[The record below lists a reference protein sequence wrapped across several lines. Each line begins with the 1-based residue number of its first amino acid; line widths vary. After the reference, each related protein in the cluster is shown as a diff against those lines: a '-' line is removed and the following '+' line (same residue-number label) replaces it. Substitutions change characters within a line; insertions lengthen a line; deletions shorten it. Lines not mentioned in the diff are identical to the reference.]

1 MILVLNGDNED
12 VNSKFRQNVITLIL
26 DNFIEQILQK
36 TKDTLSLA
44 LSLSLSAIALAPLAI
59 GLSIFLL
66 LHPSFF
72 LILERK
78 ASLDFF
84 LSILLAGVIIVSLI
98 WLVTGIRQYR
108 SIKLWNKKYSVF
120 TEKRGTRQKYSAEY
134 DLDQDY

>member
-1 MILVLNGDNED
+1 LNEDNED
-12 VNSKFRQNVITLIL
+12 VNSKFRQNVITLM

-72 LILERK
+72 LILEK
-78 ASLDFF
+78 ESEFGLF
-84 LSILLAGVIIVSLI
+84 LSILLSSVIIVSLI

-108 SIKLWNKKYSVF
+108 SIKLWNKNYSVF
-120 TEKRGTRQKYSAEY
+120 TERKEELDKNIVAEY

>member
-1 MILVLNGDNED
+1 LNEDNED
-12 VNSKFRQNVITLIL
+12 FNGTFRQNVITLM

-72 LILERK
+72 LILEK
-78 ASLDFF
+78 ESEFGLF
-84 LSILLAGVIIVSLI
+84 LSILLVGVVIVSLI

-120 TEKRGTRQKYSAEY
+120 TERKEELDKKIAAEY

>member
-1 MILVLNGDNED
+1 LNEDNED
-12 VNSKFRQNVITLIL
+12 FNSKFRQNVITLM

-36 TKDTLSLA
+36 TKDTLSMA
-44 LSLSLSAIALAPLAI
+44 LSLSLSAIALTPLAI
-59 GLSIFLL
+59 GLSIFLF

-72 LILERK
+72 LILEK
-78 ASLDFF
+78 ESEFGLF

-108 SIKLWNKKYSVF
+108 SIKLWNKKYSIF
-120 TEKRGTRQKYSAEY
+120 TERKEELDRNIAAEY

>member
-1 MILVLNGDNED
+1 M
-12 VNSKFRQNVITLIL
+12 

-36 TKDTLSLA
+36 TKDTLSMA
-44 LSLSLSAIALAPLAI
+44 LSLSLSAIALTPPAI

-72 LILERK
+72 LILEK
-78 ASLDFF
+78 ESEFGLF

-108 SIKLWNKKYSVF
+108 SIKLWNKKYSIF
-120 TEKRGTRQKYSAEY
+120 TERKEELDRNIAAEY

>member
-1 MILVLNGDNED
+1 MNEDNED
-12 VNSKFRQNVITLIL
+12 VNTKFRQNVITLM

-36 TKDTLSLA
+36 TKATLSLA

-72 LILERK
+72 LILEK
-78 ASLDFF
+78 ESEFGLF

-120 TEKRGTRQKYSAEY
+120 TERKEELDKNIVAEY
-134 DLDQDY
+134 DLDQEY

>member
-1 MILVLNGDNED
+1 MNEDNED
-12 VNSKFRQNVITLIL
+12 VNSKFRQNVITLM

-59 GLSIFLL
+59 ALSIFLL

-72 LILERK
+72 LILEK
-78 ASLDFF
+78 ESEFGLF
-84 LSILLAGVIIVSLI
+84 LSILLVGVVIVSLI

-120 TEKRGTRQKYSAEY
+120 AERKEELDKNIAAEY

>member
-1 MILVLNGDNED
+1 LNEDNED
-12 VNSKFRQNVITLIL
+12 FNSKFRQNVITLM

-72 LILERK
+72 LILEK
-78 ASLDFF
+78 ESEFGLF
-84 LSILLAGVIIVSLI
+84 LSILLAGVVIVSLI

-120 TEKRGTRQKYSAEY
+120 TERKEELDKNIAAEY

>member
-1 MILVLNGDNED
+1 LNGDNED
-12 VNSKFRQNVITLIL
+12 VNSKFRQNVITLM

-72 LILERK
+72 LILEK
-78 ASLDFF
+78 ESEFGLF

-120 TEKRGTRQKYSAEY
+120 TERKEELDKNIAAEY

>member
-1 MILVLNGDNED
+1 LNEDNED
-12 VNSKFRQNVITLIL
+12 FNSKFRQNIITLM

-36 TKDTLSLA
+36 TKNTLSLA

-72 LILERK
+72 LILEK
-78 ASLDFF
+78 ESEFGLF

-120 TEKRGTRQKYSAEY
+120 TERKEELDKNIAAEY
-134 DLDQDY
+134 DLDKDY

>member
-1 MILVLNGDNED
+1 LIEDNED
-12 VNSKFRQNVITLIL
+12 FNGTFRQNVITLM

-72 LILERK
+72 LILEK
-78 ASLDFF
+78 ESEFGLF
-84 LSILLAGVIIVSLI
+84 LSILLVGVIIVSLI

-120 TEKRGTRQKYSAEY
+120 TERKEELDKKIAAEY

>member
-1 MILVLNGDNED
+1 MNEDNED
-12 VNSKFRQNVITLIL
+12 FNSKFRQNVITLM

-36 TKDTLSLA
+36 TKDTLSMA
-44 LSLSLSAIALAPLAI
+44 LSLSLSAIALTPLAI

-72 LILERK
+72 LILEK
-78 ASLDFF
+78 ESEFGLF

-108 SIKLWNKKYSVF
+108 SIKLWNKKYSIF
-120 TEKRGTRQKYSAEY
+120 TERKEELDRNIAAEY

>member
-1 MILVLNGDNED
+1 MNEEDNED
-12 VNSKFRQNVITLIL
+12 FNSAFRQNVITLM

-36 TKDTLSLA
+36 TKDTLSLS
-44 LSLSLSAIALAPLAI
+44 LSLSLSSIALAPLAI

-72 LILERK
+72 LILEK
-78 ASLDFF
+78 ESEFGLF
-84 LSILLAGVIIVSLI
+84 LSILLVGVVIVSLI

-120 TEKRGTRQKYSAEY
+120 IERKEELDKNIAAEY

>member
-1 MILVLNGDNED
+1 MNEDNED
-12 VNSKFRQNVITLIL
+12 FNSKFRQNVITLM

-36 TKDTLSLA
+36 TKDTLSMA
-44 LSLSLSAIALAPLAI
+44 LSLSLSAIALSPLAI

-72 LILERK
+72 LILEK
-78 ASLDFF
+78 ESEFGLF
-84 LSILLAGVIIVSLI
+84 LSILLAGVIIVSLL

-108 SIKLWNKKYSVF
+108 SIKLWNKKYSIF
-120 TEKRGTRQKYSAEY
+120 TERKEELDRNIAAEY

>member
-1 MILVLNGDNED
+1 MNEDNED
-12 VNSKFRQNVITLIL
+12 VNSKFRQNVITLM

-72 LILERK
+72 LILEK
-78 ASLDFF
+78 ESEFGLF

-108 SIKLWNKKYSVF
+108 SIKLWNKKYSIF
-120 TEKRGTRQKYSAEY
+120 TERKEELDRNIAAEY

>member
-1 MILVLNGDNED
+1 LNGDNED
-12 VNSKFRQNVITLIL
+12 INSKFRQNVITLM

-72 LILERK
+72 LILEK
-78 ASLDFF
+78 ESEFGLF

-120 TEKRGTRQKYSAEY
+120 TERKEELDKNIAAEY

>member
-1 MILVLNGDNED
+1 MNEDNED
-12 VNSKFRQNVITLIL
+12 VNSKFRQNVITLM

-72 LILERK
+72 LILEK
-78 ASLDFF
+78 ESEFGLF

-108 SIKLWNKKYSVF
+108 SIKLWNKKYSEF
-120 TEKRGTRQKYSAEY
+120 TERKEELDKNIAAEY

>member
-1 MILVLNGDNED
+1 LNEDNED
-12 VNSKFRQNVITLIL
+12 FNSKFRQNVITLM

-72 LILERK
+72 LILEK
-78 ASLDFF
+78 ESEFGLF

-120 TEKRGTRQKYSAEY
+120 TERKEELDKNIAAEY

>member
-1 MILVLNGDNED
+1 MNGDNED
-12 VNSKFRQNVITLIL
+12 VNSKFRQNVITLM

-72 LILERK
+72 LILEK
-78 ASLDFF
+78 ESEFGLF

-120 TEKRGTRQKYSAEY
+120 TERKEELDKNIAAEY

>member
-1 MILVLNGDNED
+1 MNEDNED
-12 VNSKFRQNVITLIL
+12 INSKFRQNVITLM

-72 LILERK
+72 LILEK
-78 ASLDFF
+78 ESEFGLF

-108 SIKLWNKKYSVF
+108 SIKLWNKNYSIF
-120 TEKRGTRQKYSAEY
+120 TERKEELDKNIVAEY

>member
-1 MILVLNGDNED
+1 LNEDNED
-12 VNSKFRQNVITLIL
+12 FNSKFRQNVITLM

-36 TKDTLSLA
+36 TKDTLSMA
-44 LSLSLSAIALAPLAI
+44 LSLSLSAIALTPLAI

-72 LILERK
+72 LILEK
-78 ASLDFF
+78 ESEFGLF
-84 LSILLAGVIIVSLI
+84 LSILLAGVIIVSLL

-108 SIKLWNKKYSVF
+108 SIKLWNKKYSIF
-120 TEKRGTRQKYSAEY
+120 TERKEELDRNIAAEY

>member
-1 MILVLNGDNED
+1 LNEDNED
-12 VNSKFRQNVITLIL
+12 VNSKFRQNVITLM

-72 LILERK
+72 LILEK
-78 ASLDFF
+78 ESEFGLF

-120 TEKRGTRQKYSAEY
+120 TERKEELDKNIVAEY

>member
-1 MILVLNGDNED
+1 MNGDNED
-12 VNSKFRQNVITLIL
+12 VNSKFRQNVITLM

-72 LILERK
+72 LILEK
-78 ASLDFF
+78 ESEFGLF

-108 SIKLWNKKYSVF
+108 SIKLWNKKYSAF
-120 TEKRGTRQKYSAEY
+120 TERKEELDKNIVAEY

>member
-1 MILVLNGDNED
+1 LNEDNED
-12 VNSKFRQNVITLIL
+12 FNSKFRQNIITLM

-36 TKDTLSLA
+36 TKNTLSLA

-72 LILERK
+72 LILEK
-78 ASLDFF
+78 ESEFGLF

-120 TEKRGTRQKYSAEY
+120 TERKEELDKNIAAEY

>member
-1 MILVLNGDNED
+1 LNEDNED
-12 VNSKFRQNVITLIL
+12 FNSKFRQNVITLM

-72 LILERK
+72 LILEK
-78 ASLDFF
+78 ESEFGLF
-84 LSILLAGVIIVSLI
+84 LSILLSSVIIVSLI

-108 SIKLWNKKYSVF
+108 SIKLWNKNYSVF
-120 TEKRGTRQKYSAEY
+120 TERKEELDKNIVAEY

>member
-1 MILVLNGDNED
+1 LNEDNED
-12 VNSKFRQNVITLIL
+12 VNSKFRQNVITLM

-72 LILERK
+72 LILEK
-78 ASLDFF
+78 ESEFGLF
-84 LSILLAGVIIVSLI
+84 LSVLLAGVIIVSLI

-120 TEKRGTRQKYSAEY
+120 TERKEELDKNIVAEY

>member
-1 MILVLNGDNED
+1 MNEDNED
-12 VNSKFRQNVITLIL
+12 VNSKFRQNVITLM

-44 LSLSLSAIALAPLAI
+44 LFLSLSAIALAPLAI

-72 LILERK
+72 LILEK
-78 ASLDFF
+78 ESEFGLF

-120 TEKRGTRQKYSAEY
+120 TERKEKLDKNIAAEY

>member
-1 MILVLNGDNED
+1 LNEDNED
-12 VNSKFRQNVITLIL
+12 VNIKFRQNVITLM

-72 LILERK
+72 LILEK
-78 ASLDFF
+78 ESEFGLF

-108 SIKLWNKKYSVF
+108 SIKLWNKKYSEF
-120 TEKRGTRQKYSAEY
+120 TERKEELDKNIAAEY

>member
-1 MILVLNGDNED
+1 MNEDNED
-12 VNSKFRQNVITLIL
+12 VNSKFRQNVITLM

-72 LILERK
+72 LILEK
-78 ASLDFF
+78 ESEFGLF

-108 SIKLWNKKYSVF
+108 SIKLWNKKYSIF
-120 TEKRGTRQKYSAEY
+120 TERKEELDKNIVAEY
-134 DLDQDY
+134 DLDQEY

>member
-1 MILVLNGDNED
+1 MNEDNED
-12 VNSKFRQNVITLIL
+12 FNSKLRQNVITLM

-59 GLSIFLL
+59 ALSIFLL

-72 LILERK
+72 LILEK
-78 ASLDFF
+78 ESEFGLF
-84 LSILLAGVIIVSLI
+84 LSILLVGVVIVSLI

-120 TEKRGTRQKYSAEY
+120 AERKEELDKNIAAEY

>member
-1 MILVLNGDNED
+1 MNEDNED
-12 VNSKFRQNVITLIL
+12 FNSKFRQNVITLM

-36 TKDTLSLA
+36 TKDTLSMA

-72 LILERK
+72 LILEK
-78 ASLDFF
+78 ESEFGLF

-120 TEKRGTRQKYSAEY
+120 TERKEELDKNIVAEY

>member
-1 MILVLNGDNED
+1 MNEDNED
-12 VNSKFRQNVITLIL
+12 VNSKFRQNVITLM

-72 LILERK
+72 LILEK
-78 ASLDFF
+78 ESEFGLF

-120 TEKRGTRQKYSAEY
+120 TERKEELDKNIVAEY